1 MESLRAFSGNIVA
14 AIEKASS
21 MKQAVLRYE
30 PSVRE
35 ACKDL
40 TSMAQNAYRFVDKVD
55 ELFWYSQNE
64 ARLERVTTA
73 IEYKDFDPL
82 IDFISDLQS
91 CLRDAG
97 NLHREFYEASR
108 EASCS
113 CVQAADNCRY
123 KYNYA
128 KRDKMKTASAVAGIF
143 TFGSVVAGT
152 AIVTTAV
159 VVTHVK
165 GNLPVMCMR
174 N

>member
-55 ELFWYSQNE
+55 ELFRYE

-73 IEYKDFDPL
+73 IEYNDFDPL

-123 KYNYA
+123 KSNEA
-128 KRDKMKTASAVAGIF
+128 KHDKM
-143 TFGSVVAGT
+143 GT
-152 AIVTTAV
+152 A
-159 VVTHVK
+159 
-165 GNLPVMCMR
+165 
-174 N
+174 